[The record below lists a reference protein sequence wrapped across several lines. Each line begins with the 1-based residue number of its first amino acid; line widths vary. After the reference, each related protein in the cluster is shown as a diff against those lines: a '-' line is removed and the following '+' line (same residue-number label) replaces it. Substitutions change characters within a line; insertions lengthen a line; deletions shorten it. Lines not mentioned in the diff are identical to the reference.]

1 MIAFRGSVDIKR
13 RPEAVFDLLA
23 NIHLVQQEED
33 SPVLALEIM
42 TPGPVG
48 VGTRYREVVQM
59 LPFYQ
64 GEILSEIT
72 AFEPPRLLE
81 MVWTGAGMTG
91 RDRYELAEMP
101 DETELVHKK
110 WTSGRGLL
118 RLMEPFM
125 RWGLIPRLEARLED
139 IKRLLE
145 EGDISADAEN
155 ASLHR

>member
-1 MIAFRGSVDIKR
+1 MIAFRGSIDIKR
-13 RPEAVFDLLA
+13 RPGAVFDLLA
-23 NIHLVQQEED
+23 NVHLVQQAED
-33 SPVLALEIM
+33 SPVLALEIT

-81 MVWTGAGMTG
+81 MVWTGAGMAG
-91 RDRYELAEMP
+91 RDRYELADIPEG
-101 DETELVHKK
+101 TRLVHQK

-118 RLMEPFM
+118 RIMEPFM

-145 EGDISADAEN
+145 EGGVSADAEN
-155 ASLHR
+155 TPLRR